1 MKKIKSF
8 IYLLLI
14 GLLTTGTIFAS
25 GGNRNGTAGASQLL
39 IPVGARGIAL
49 GGSAVVN
56 ASGLEALYYNPA
68 NLARASYATNAMFS
82 HMNYIADIGVEYGA
96 ISTNIE
102 GLGAIAISIKSL
114 AIDEIDITTENNPDG
129 TGATFKPSFTTIGLT
144 YSRMLS
150 DRIGVGLTANLIQE
164 ELDLVSAT
172 GISFDIG
179 VSYSNLA
186 NIQGLSMA
194 IVMKN
199 LGPQMKY
206 DGSGLFLRAEATS
219 LTRPEQ
225 YYKLDAAAF
234 ELPSTL
240 EIGLGYHYD
249 INEQNALSFNG
260 LFQNANFYGDEYRVG
275 AEYGYDNLLFIRAG
289 YTVMPELESDENGF
303 GLTAGVGLNYTL
315 GDAALQIN
323 YAYRQV
329 EFFEDNHVFS
339 VGLGF

>member
-14 GLLTTGTIFAS
+14 GLLTTGNLFAS
-25 GGNRNGTAGASQLL
+25 GGNRNGTAGATQLL

-49 GGSAVVN
+49 GGSAIVN

-68 NLARASYATNAMFS
+68 NLSRASYATNAMFS

-96 ISTNIE
+96 ISTSIE
-102 GLGAIAISIKSL
+102 GLGTIAVSIKSL
-114 AIDEIDITTENNPDG
+114 AINEIDITTESNPDG
-129 TGATFKPSFTTIGLT
+129 TGATFKPGFTTIGLT
-144 YSRMLS
+144 YSKMLS
-150 DRIGVGLTANLIQE
+150 DRIAVGLTANLIQE
-164 ELDLVSAT
+164 ELDLVSAS

-206 DGSGLFLRAEATS
+206 DGSGLFLRAEANS

-225 YYKLDAAAF
+225 YYKIDAASF

-240 EIGLGYHYD
+240 ELGLGYQYD
-249 INEQNALSFNG
+249 INEQNSLSFNG

-289 YTVMPELESDENGF
+289 YSVMPELETDENGF

>member
-14 GLLTTGTIFAS
+14 GLLTTGTMFAS
-25 GGNRNGTAGASQLL
+25 GGNRNGTAGATQLL

-49 GGSAVVN
+49 GGSAIVN
-56 ASGLEALYYNPA
+56 SSGLEALYYNPA
-68 NLARASYATNAMFS
+68 NLSRATNATNAMFS

-96 ISTNIE
+96 ISTSIE
-102 GLGAIAISIKSL
+102 GLGTIALSLKSL
-114 AIDEIDITTENNPDG
+114 SIDDIPVTTEANPDG
-129 TGATFKPSFTTIGLT
+129 TGATFKPGFTTIGLT

-150 DRIGVGLTANLIQE
+150 DRIAVGLTANLIQE
-164 ELDLVSAT
+164 ELDLVSAS

-199 LGPQMKY
+199 LGPQMRY
-206 DGSGLFLRAEATS
+206 DGSGLFIAAEANS
-219 LTRPEQ
+219 LNRPEQ
-225 YYKLDAAAF
+225 FYKIDAATF

-240 EIGLGYHYD
+240 ELGLGYQYN
-249 INEQNALSFNG
+249 INEQNALSING
-260 LFQNANFYGDEYRVG
+260 LFQNANFYGDEYRIG
-275 AEYGYDNLLFIRAG
+275 AEYGYDNLLFLRAG
-289 YTVMPELESDENGF
+289 YIESPELDSDEKTFGF
-303 GLTAGVGLNYTL
+303 SAGVGLNYAL

-339 VGLGF
+339 VGIGF

>member
-14 GLLTTGTIFAS
+14 GLLTTGNLFAS
-25 GGNRNGTAGASQLL
+25 GGNRNGTAGATHLL

-49 GGSAVVN
+49 GGSAIVN
-56 ASGLEALYYNPA
+56 SSGLEALYYNPA
-68 NLARASYATNAMFS
+68 NVSRATNTTNAMFS

-102 GLGAIAISIKSL
+102 GLGTIALSIKSL
-114 AIDEIDITTENNPDG
+114 SIDDIEITTEDNPDG
-129 TGATFKPSFTTIGLT
+129 IGATFKPGFTTIGLT

-150 DRIGVGLTANLIQE
+150 DRIAVGITTNLIQE
-164 ELDLVSAT
+164 ELNLVSAT
-172 GISFDIG
+172 GVSFDIG

-194 IVMKN
+194 IAMKN

-206 DGSGLFLRAEATS
+206 DGSGLFLTAES
-219 LTRPEQ
+219 VDLNRPEQ
-225 YYKLDAAAF
+225 FYKIDAAAF

-240 EIGLGYHYD
+240 ELGLGYQYD
-249 INEQNALSFNG
+249 INEQNALSING

-275 AEYGYDNLLFIRAG
+275 AEYAYDNLLFFRAG
-289 YTVMPELESDENGF
+289 YMASRIL
-303 GLTAGVGLNYTL
+303 
-315 GDAALQIN
+315 
-323 YAYRQV
+323 
-329 EFFEDNHVFS
+329 
-339 VGLGF
+339 